1 MATSTVCPQNGGSLN
16 VRAAKSTG
24 STKLGTISYGST
36 VNIVKCD
43 STWATLVYNNTP
55 AFVMHPY
62 SSPVP
67 SANGDGLAAGDNAVC
82 NAINVNIRSTA
93 NGSTTGSQLN

>member
-43 STWATLVYNNTP
+43 STWQHSYTTTP
-55 AFVMHPY
+55 LP
-62 SSPVP
+62 
-67 SANGDGLAAGDNAVC
+67 L
-82 NAINVNIRSTA
+82 
-93 NGSTTGSQLN
+93 